1 MIYVMTK
8 SIDKQ
13 NIFDKLIT
21 INLYLFEY
29 IEQ

>member
-1 MIYVMTK
+1 MIHVMTK
-8 SIDKQ
+8 SIDKK

-29 IEQ
+29 IER